1 MVWQT
6 INHPMS
12 RTSSLLFLFPPNG
25 PSDHILAA
33 QLLLFLPF
41 VRQIAG
47 RATAESVPGGLTP
60 DRFLITPL
68 PPPSGFLTIDQLSRP
83 RLSPTHTP
91 GVICCLAPVLQPI
104 KVLERTGRWRGGA
117 ANPRQKQP
125 EAD

>member
-1 MVWQT
+1 
-6 INHPMS
+6 MS
-12 RTSSLLFLFPPNG
+12 RKSSLLFLSPPNG
-25 PSDHILAA
+25 PSDHILAT

-47 RATAESVPGGLTP
+47 RATADSVPGGLTP
-60 DRFLITPL
+60 ARFFITPL
-68 PPPSGFLTIDQLSRP
+68 PPPSEFLTIDQLSGL

-104 KVLERTGRWRGGA
+104 KVQERTGRSRGGA
-117 ANPRQKQP
+117 ANPRRKQP